1 MWLIMKRRNK
11 IIIAVLLLAL
21 GFVILSVFVPIYERS
36 MKLNNCGLCGASK
49 SEVTVYI
56 YGIPVN
62 RKRSGIR
69 KNDYTDHYD
78 KYIAEPHEHQWA
90 GGGFATPLTNICGAR
105 PKPAGGGGYGG
116 KYPLYHHQ
124 LTRNVLSVMEVFE
137 DEPLEFRRQVFHEL
151 IECKKFEDYKRAQK
165 LIEEMHA
172 DRKNSRKLYDAYHQQ
187 KAKQPKN

>member
-1 MWLIMKRRNK
+1 MKRRNK

-36 MKLNNCGLCGASK
+36 MKFDNCGLCGANK
-49 SEVTVYI
+49 SEVIIYI
-56 YGIPVN
+56 YGIPAK
-62 RKRSGIR
+62 RKTSGTQ
-69 KNDYTDHYD
+69 NNEYTDYYD

-90 GGGFATPLTNICGAR
+90 GGGFGTTL
-105 PKPAGGGGYGG
+105 KYLFGGRLNKDGGWGYGG

-137 DEPLEFRRQVFHEL
+137 DEPLVFRRQVFHEL
-151 IECKKFEDYKRAQK
+151 IECKKFEDYKGAQK

-172 DRKNSRKLYDAYHQQ
+172 DRKNSRQRYDAYRQQ
-187 KAKQPKN
+187 KAKQP